1 MTIYATLPREEVVRY
16 VVFILGQ
23 NHIYWGNILISTR
36 MKNDKVG
43 KGWGTTTYTNY
54 TTQDCLDLF

>member
-1 MTIYATLPREEVVRY
+1 MLHWGGSSALCGVIYWDK
-16 VVFILGQ
+16 I
-23 NHIYWGNILISTR
+23 IYWGNILISTR

-43 KGWGTTTYTNY
+43 KGWGTTIYTNY

>member
-1 MTIYATLPREEVVRY
+1 MLHWGGSSALCGVICWDK
-16 VVFILGQ
+16 I
-23 NHIYWGNILISTR
+23 IYWGNILISTR

-43 KGWGTTTYTNY
+43 KGWGTTIYTNY